1 MKRLFLVVTSFILAA
16 GSPASGAG
24 RAACRP
30 KHYPQVRLRGGGVP
44 AVKDEAPS
52 PLRYTAYG
60 SELAEAFRPMC
71 SDLAVAALYSVT
83 IAYIGS
89 TILAVSRTSAATGT
103 PFIAL
108 RATLHECI
116 FQFVANLL
124 FPTQIVH
131 FIVHESECRLGYGWG
146 PTLIGLSVVPFL
158 PRLDPVLEAVVGK
171 VFALVWPPEREN
183 RKSEFS

>member
-1 MKRLFLVVTSFILAA
+1 MCLVGTGLMLAA
-16 GSPASGAG
+16 GSLLVSGAVQ
-24 RAACRP
+24 ASCRP
-30 KHYPQVRLRGGGVP
+30 QYYSHMQLRGGG
-44 AVKDEAPS
+44 AQKTEEEALS

-71 SDLAVAALYSVT
+71 SDLTVAALYSVT

-183 RKSEFS
+183 RKSELS